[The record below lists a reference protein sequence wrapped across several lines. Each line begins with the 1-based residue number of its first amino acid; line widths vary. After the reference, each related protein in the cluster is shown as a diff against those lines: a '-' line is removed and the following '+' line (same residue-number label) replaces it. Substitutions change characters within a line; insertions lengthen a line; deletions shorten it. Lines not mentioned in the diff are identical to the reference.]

1 MHLYEL
7 KRRYLH
13 LRNENKA
20 LKPQHL
26 YEFQSD
32 VADNYDYDP
41 NYEQADH
48 GLDDDG
54 EDVKPATER

>member
-1 MHLYEL
+1 M
-7 KRRYLH
+7 H

-54 EDVKPATER
+54 EDVKPAAER

>member
-1 MHLYEL
+1 VHLYEL